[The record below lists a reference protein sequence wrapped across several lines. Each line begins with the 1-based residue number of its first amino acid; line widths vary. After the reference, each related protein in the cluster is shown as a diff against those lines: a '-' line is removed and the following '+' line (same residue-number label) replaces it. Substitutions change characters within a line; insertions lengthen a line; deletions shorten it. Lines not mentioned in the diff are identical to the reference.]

1 MEAGCEWVWKLHPQA
16 GERPGWAG
24 LWFVAT
30 LPPIGGHVA
39 ECVAW
44 SSLRQV
50 YVSVSME
57 GGGRVSE
64 GHTGPIPGRW
74 SDFLPNCL

>member
-1 MEAGCEWVWKLHPQA
+1 MWRLHPQA
-16 GERPGWAG
+16 GEGPGWAG

-30 LPPIGGHVA
+30 LPPIGHVA
-39 ECVAW
+39 ECIAW
-44 SSLRQV
+44 STLRQV

-64 GHTGPIPGRW
+64 GHTGPVPGRW
-74 SDFLPNCL
+74 RRLSTQLSVKSPL